1 MTTDDTRTADWRRYE
16 PLQLHPILRHSL
28 TAFDEHGYH
37 GTTVRD
43 IAKRLGQ
50 TVPAIYYH
58 FENKQ
63 ALLITLLMRSMEDV
77 LHRCEL
83 AAAEAGDDPVAR
95 LELLIDCVTR
105 YVAHRREFIVLDS
118 EIRSLEE
125 DNRAAYV
132 ARRDALQA
140 LVRGAV
146 VQGVEE
152 GVFRTAH
159 PSDAARA
166 LLTMCL
172 GIGGWYRPDGPL
184 TPEELGPRYA
194 RFALD
199 MVGHVAP
206 GS

>member
-1 MTTDDTRTADWRRYE
+1 MDDLQVADWRHFE

-28 TAFDEHGYH
+28 TAFHEHGYH
-37 GTTVRD
+37 GTSVRD
-43 IAKRLGQ
+43 IAKLLGQ

-83 AAAEAGDDPVAR
+83 AAAEAGDDAVER
-95 LELLIDCVTR
+95 LRLLIDCVTR

-125 DNRAAYV
+125 PNRAAYV
-132 ARRDALQA
+132 ARRDALQS

-146 VQGVEE
+146 VQGAEE
-152 GVFRTAH
+152 GLFATEH

-172 GIGGWYRPDGPL
+172 GIGSWFRPDGPL

-194 RFALD
+194 TFALGL
-199 MVGHVAP
+199 VGHSSP
-206 GS
+206 